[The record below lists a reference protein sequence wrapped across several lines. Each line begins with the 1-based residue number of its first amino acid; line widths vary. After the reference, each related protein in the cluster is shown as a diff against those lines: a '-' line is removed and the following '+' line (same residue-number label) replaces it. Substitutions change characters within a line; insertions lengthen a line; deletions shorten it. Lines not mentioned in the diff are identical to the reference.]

1 MKTPLANERITEEGP
16 GRLVI
21 RSGGGCLSVF
31 GFPFFAAGICAILV
45 GLGFIELENAAEV
58 EWWTWPV
65 LLAMGAVFTAVGGGL
80 MFGRRWISLERS
92 RGVIE
97 RAWGLLVPLRYE
109 EIPMQLYSTVSLRFD
124 PGDSDS
130 PDRYPVVLDPRGGGK
145 ELPLMSCGDYAAGRA
160 GAERIA
166 SFLSMPLVD
175 STSDHQTVH
184 DADAVA
190 APFRERARR
199 DLPSRVQRP
208 ASLRTSV
215 EQSARSVRFRIPG
228 PGFRHSQLLRL
239 VIPLGIGGFV
249 ATQMVPFFHRS
260 DTPGEVQWFFLGF
273 LALIVLGPAAGVLLS
288 GVRNSG
294 RRTVVSASPQGITIQ
309 DLALLGSKTT
319 EIGAD
324 DLIDIDFST
333 AGSRLKAARRG
344 GTTAWSGR
352 RGEVPEGMHTPRSVP
367 RWIQLLGALVPSS
380 GVILKTRKGVFS
392 FGAGLPDEEV
402 EYLHD
407 LLRRTLLD

>member
-1 MKTPLANERITEEGP
+1 MTEESP

-21 RSGGGCLSVF
+21 RSGGGCLSLF
-31 GFPFFAAGICAILV
+31 GIPFFAAGLCAILV
-45 GLGFIELENAAEV
+45 GLGILEPENAAELD
-58 EWWTWPV
+58 WWTWPV
-65 LLAMGAVFTAVGGGL
+65 ILAMGAVFAAVGGGL

-97 RAWGLLVPLRYE
+97 RAWGLLVPLRQE
-109 EIPMQLYSTVSLRFD
+109 EIPMQLYSNVSLRFD
-124 PGDSDS
+124 RGDSDS
-130 PDRYPVVLDPRGGGK
+130 PDRYPVVLDPQGGGR
-145 ELPLMSCGDYAAGRA
+145 ELPLLSCGDYAAGRA
-160 GAERIA
+160 AGERIA
-166 SFLSMPLVD
+166 SFLGMPLVD

-190 APFRERARR
+190 APFRERARKEQ
-199 DLPSRVQRP
+199 PSRVHRP
-208 ASLRTSV
+208 ATLRTSV
-215 EQSARSVRFRIPG
+215 EQSARNVRFSIPG
-228 PGFRHSQLLRL
+228 PGFRRSQLLRL
-239 VIPLGIGGFV
+239 VIPLSIGGFV
-249 ATQMVPFFHRS
+249 AVQLAPFFHGS
-260 DTPGEVQWFFLGF
+260 GTPGEVQWFFLGF
-273 LALIVLGPAAGVLLS
+273 MALIVLGPAAGILLS
-288 GVRNSG
+288 GVRNTG

-309 DLALLGSKTT
+309 ERALLRSRTT

-324 DLIDIDFST
+324 DLLDIDFST
-333 AGSRLKAARRG
+333 AGSRLEAARRG

-352 RGEVPEGMHTPRSVP
+352 SGEVPEGMRTLRSVP
-367 RWIQLLGALVPSS
+367 RWIQRLGALVPSA